1 MAGLTSVLLTY
12 PLELVRTRM
21 SFRICAGG
29 TCDPYPT
36 LRGTLRA
43 VFRRDGFLGLYAGVA
58 ATLVGA
64 LPFEGLKFGFL
75 EFFKQR
81 LPKGVDGRTLP
92 LYSLVAGAVA
102 GTLAHVLTHPL
113 DTVRRRMQI
122 SGAAGSSLVY
132 KNMVDCVRTTVA
144 TEGVGALFLGIA
156 PTVVRAAPN
165 LGVQFLLY
173 ELLKRGLGY

>member
-1 MAGLTSVLLTY
+1 M
-12 PLELVRTRM
+12 
-21 SFRICAGG
+21 
-29 TCDPYPT
+29 
-36 LRGTLRA
+36 
-43 VFRRDGFLGLYAGVA
+43 A